1 MLPKTVADGIKKNKS
16 TSEMFDSATILFS
29 EIEDFNDIARS
40 CNPLELFD
48 MLDILYK
55 TFDERIDRYDVYKV
69 IMFNPNPH
77 PHLPK
82 VETINDSYMVAS
94 GLPLRNGDKHVSE
107 VIFKVKDKTH
117 FFYIRSVTWP

>member
-1 MLPKTVADGIKKNKS
+1 MLPKTVADDIKKKKS

-48 MLDILYK
+48 MLDVLYK

-69 IMFNPNPH
+69 NMFNVNQ
-77 PHLPK
+77 
-82 VETINDSYMVAS
+82 
-94 GLPLRNGDKHVSE
+94 LPLM
-107 VIFKVKDKTH
+107 
-117 FFYIRSVTWP
+117 P

>member
-1 MLPKTVADGIKKNKS
+1 
-16 TSEMFDSATILFS
+16 MFDSATILFS

-69 IMFNPNPH
+69 ITFNPDQP
-77 PHLPK
+77 PLTPK

-107 VIFKVKDKTH
+107 VRLILKVKDKTH
-117 FFYIRSVTWP
+117 IFSTSDW